1 MEIQGYEMPDGLHYH
16 QEHAWA
22 KVEDDGNVRVG
33 MNDMFQKTAGDIVY
47 VDLPMEDDEVSQGET
62 CGKIQSSKWIGKLI
76 SPVSGEIVAVNEELD
91 SDSSLV
97 NKDPYG
103 EGWIMLVKPSD
114 LDAELGS
121 LMKGEAVESWL
132 KGEIEKAEKGAEG
145 AKEE

>member
-1 MEIQGYEMPDGLHYH
+1 
-16 QEHAWA
+16 
-22 KVEDDGNVRVG
+22 
-33 MNDMFQKTAGDIVY
+33 MNDMCQKTAGDIVY

-103 EGWIMLVKPSD
+103 EGWIMLVKPSK
-114 LDAELGS
+114 LDEELGS
-121 LMKGEAVESWL
+121 LMKGDAVEPWL